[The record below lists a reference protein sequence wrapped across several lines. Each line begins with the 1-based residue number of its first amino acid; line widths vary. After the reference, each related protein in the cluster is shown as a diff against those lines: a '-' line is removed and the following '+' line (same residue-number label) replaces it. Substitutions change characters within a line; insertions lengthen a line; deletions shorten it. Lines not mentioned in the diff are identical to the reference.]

1 MTATPIPRTLGLTL
15 YGDLDISVIDEL
27 PVGRQP
33 VETRLVKPEERDEAY
48 AFVRAQ
54 IAAGRQVF
62 VICPVIQESDKLG
75 VRSATAELEKLRA
88 EVFPELADRIA
99 LIHGRLKAAEREA
112 VMARVQRG
120 EVAILVATSVVEVGI
135 DVPNAT
141 VMLIEGAER
150 FGLAQLH
157 QFRGRVGRGAHA
169 AVCLVITHR
178 SGFELAEID
187 LRLRGMG
194 ELYGER
200 QHGFDLKVA
209 DLFDL
214 QLVREAQEEAQ
225 RVLDADPNLA
235 RDPALR
241 RRLTSYRRVFALD

>member
-1 MTATPIPRTLGLTL
+1 
-15 YGDLDISVIDEL
+15 
-27 PVGRQP
+27 
-33 VETRLVKPEERDEAY
+33 
-48 AFVRAQ
+48 
-54 IAAGRQVF
+54 
-62 VICPVIQESDKLG
+62 
-75 VRSATAELEKLRA
+75 
-88 EVFPELADRIA
+88 
-99 LIHGRLKAAEREA
+99 
-112 VMARVQRG
+112 
-120 EVAILVATSVVEVGI
+120 
-135 DVPNAT
+135 
-141 VMLIEGAER
+141 MLIEGAER

-169 AVCLVITHR
+169 AVCLLFTDLEDPENLERLQAVITHR